1 MSATEQWLVFNA
13 YQTAFFSY
21 QVMLNCWNEVPD
33 KRPTFTQ
40 LVTQLDLLLTVASEK
55 VSVMCLFPS
64 HLVLF
69 TFLFHHFFSFR
80 LSEHLRLFLF
90 VQVDAAIVVSF
101 LLFVNVDEVVVYVTL
116 CVAVV
121 VPAIVFVVTVNL
133 VVTEVLVVAVA
144 FVTVTFVIDNN
155 MLLLLLMLLLF
166 QFLFMLIPVKLLFP
180 LPLLWLLSL
189 LL

>member
-80 LSEHLRLFLF
+80 LNEHLRLFLF

-144 FVTVTFVIDNN
+144 FATVTFVI
-155 MLLLLLMLLLF
+155 
-166 QFLFMLIPVKLLFP
+166 IA
-180 LPLLWLLSL
+180 
-189 LL
+189 